1 YAFSIKGTK
10 RVSVLTTEEIR
21 ADLGGKKSYT
31 GPCGGRDC
39 SAGCK
44 CFPEKGARVS
54 LFSLIQLFLVSLTNL
69 GGREKRSVKKNQA
82 NMCNSQSNDLI
93 KQEK

>member
-1 YAFSIKGTK
+1 SIAGLWEVQSLKP
-10 RVSVLTTEEIR
+10 
-21 ADLGGKKSYT
+21 GGKKSYS

-54 LFSLIQLFLVSLTNL
+54 LFRLIEFVLAS
-69 GGREKRSVKKNQA
+69 
-82 NMCNSQSNDLI
+82 
-93 KQEK
+93 

>member
-1 YAFSIKGTK
+1 MKQFSNFFFFFLK
-10 RVSVLTTEEIR
+10 
-21 ADLGGKKSYT
+21 GGKKSYG

-54 LFSLIQLFLVSLTNL
+54 LFSLIQLALVSLINL
-69 GGREKRSVKKNQA
+69 FIYK
-82 NMCNSQSNDLI
+82 
-93 KQEK
+93 

>member
-1 YAFSIKGTK
+1 STFMGLRALGST
-10 RVSVLTTEEIR
+10 LHLAEEHQ
-21 ADLGGKKSYT
+21 LGGKKSYS

-54 LFSLIQLFLVSLTNL
+54 LFRLIQLVLLFNL
-69 GGREKRSVKKNQA
+69 SAVLPEIILKTHPLSENKRN
-82 NMCNSQSNDLI
+82 
-93 KQEK
+93 

>member
-1 YAFSIKGTK
+1 G
-10 RVSVLTTEEIR
+10 VSLFLWLRGCSFLLVEMCKDHKLKF
-21 ADLGGKKSYT
+21 GGKKSYS

-54 LFSLIQLFLVSLTNL
+54 LFSLMQVVLVSL
-69 GGREKRSVKKNQA
+69 
-82 NMCNSQSNDLI
+82 NDLL
-93 KQEK
+93 KNK